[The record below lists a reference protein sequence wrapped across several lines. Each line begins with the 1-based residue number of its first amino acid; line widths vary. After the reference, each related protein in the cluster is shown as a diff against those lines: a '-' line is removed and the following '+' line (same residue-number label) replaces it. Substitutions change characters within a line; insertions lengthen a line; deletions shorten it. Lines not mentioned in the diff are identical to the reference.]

1 VPNNLLALPAHDGSS
16 LYVARGGA
24 GRWGRPSRSSSVR
37 PPPRPSATSTSERRR
52 TGSPASPRPR
62 WTGSART
69 RRGWRVDVEVRN
81 PVTGY
86 RFLLDTGHGP
96 QWLNAAG
103 VSRRDVPD
111 ATDFR
116 LLSYDPPPG
125 WAADA
130 AVYQIFPDR
139 FARSD
144 AAAGRPL
151 PDWAI
156 PCELGHAG
164 DRPRDPR
171 RRTSSTAA
179 TSTGVTEHLDHLSAL
194 GREHGV
200 PDADLPGPVQ
210 PPLRRVGRSTGWI
223 RCSGG
228 DEALA
233 PPHRGRARARAAG
246 VLGDLT
252 TNHCGRRPP
261 RGSRPP
267 SRRGRARNCS
277 TSAGFG

>member
-16 LYVARGGA
+16 LYVPEAAPALGETVSVFIRTPTAAAVRNVHIRTTPDGEPRFAEATVDRVGA
-24 GRWGRPSRSSSVR
+24 DETW
-37 PPPRPSATSTSERRR
+37 
-52 TGSPASPRPR
+52 
-62 WTGSART
+62 
-69 RRGWRVDVEVRN
+69 WRVDVEVRN

-139 FARSD
+139 FARSA

-156 PCELGHAG
+156 PC
-164 DRPRDPR
+164 DWDTP
-171 RRTSSTAA
+171 
-179 TSTGVTEHLDHLSAL
+179 VI
-194 GREHGV
+194 GR
-200 PDADLPGPVQ
+200 GPE
-210 PPLRRVGRSTGWI
+210 T
-223 RCSGG
+223 
-228 DEALA
+228 
-233 PPHRGRARARAAG
+233 PH
-246 VLGDLT
+246 
-252 TNHCGRRPP
+252 
-261 RGSRPP
+261 
-267 SRRGRARNCS
+267 
-277 TSAGFG
+277 